1 MAAAVEEIERI
12 VGNASR
18 TGVLGD
24 KDEEVLQEFLNDF
37 ERRARGL
44 YDGALAIT
52 SQTYDREHIAKF
64 WKGHRESF
72 EAQLVVATRMERKLR
87 NVPTELDLSSLI
99 TTLENLIDACS
110 EHYEFHA

>member
-1 MAAAVEEIERI
+1 MPPAVEEIERI
-12 VGNASR
+12 VGNASQ
-18 TGVLGD
+18 TGVLPD
-24 KDEEVLQEFLNDF
+24 KDEEVLQEFFNDF

-64 WKGHRESF
+64 WQGQRESF

-87 NVPTELDLSSLI
+87 NIPTGLDLSSLI
-99 TTLENLIDACS
+99 ATLETLIDACS